1 MKTLKTCFLVVLLS
15 GFLVGC
21 SSDSNDVD
29 ENAVDENAV
38 GSDTDDND
46 AGGNDTNGDDT
57 NGNDANA
64 DSETENEAQDA
75 DTETGNESEG
85 NETENVTPA
94 RFIGSWSSA
103 CIVDTDEDGGF
114 DAIIYTFEFTESTF
128 RHSISAFVDEN
139 CNSDVV
145 GLDFSSIVRL
155 QGTHRSVG
163 QVTTSAGLLAEEL
176 TLNIESGS
184 SQFAGGEIVP
194 TDLNELDQSTIG
206 LLVFV
211 DDSDVLF
218 VDDIALTSLDNNT
231 MNLDVPFQR
240 RTDNTTSIES
250 ITELTPLAEEI
261 VDLPDRYEITLRST
275 SGSSQTANITPRRTQ
290 QFSVNPGQSCGWT
303 ATDRNT
309 GQLIGA
315 GSVEGSNDMLATVV
329 GVPVVTGIG
338 TRLAIDCSP
347 LHPIAQSLQGN
358 WTTGCFLFDREGN
371 AQSSRTDF
379 TVAGSSSVF
388 ESRRYAD
395 TNCTVPAVSS
405 TTGEELMT
413 RFEDT
418 IVFPRETVAT
428 SLGEAPFLNFF
439 NGSSTRFTI
448 FTITP
453 DERLFFGNGI
463 STSEENRPLTLD
475 VFFYHHRR

>member
-1 MKTLKTCFLVVLLS
+1 MKSLKTCFSVILLS

-21 SSDSNDVD
+21 GSDNNDVD
-29 ENAVDENAV
+29 ENVVDNDPISNDV
-38 GSDTDDND
+38 DGIDTDD
-46 AGGNDTNGDDT
+46 G
-57 NGNDANA
+57 
-64 DSETENEAQDA
+64 SETENETQDTDA
-75 DTETGNESEG
+75 ETGNEP
-85 NETENVTPA
+85 ENATPA
-94 RFIGSWSSA
+94 SFIGSWSSA
-103 CIVDTDEDGGF
+103 CTVDTDENGDF

-128 RHSISAFVDEN
+128 RYSISAFVDEN
-139 CNSDVV
+139 CNSEVV

-155 QGTHRSVG
+155 DGSHSAVG
-163 QVTTSAGLLAEEL
+163 QVTTSAGLVADEL

-194 TDLNELDQSTIG
+194 ADLSDLEQSTVR

-218 VDDIALTSLDNNT
+218 VDDIALSSLNNNT

-240 RTDNTTSIES
+240 LAENNPSIES

-290 QFSVNPGQSCGWT
+290 QFSANPGQSCSWT

-315 GSVEGSNDMLATVV
+315 GAVEVDSDSLATVV
-329 GVPVVTGIG
+329 GVPVVTGVG
-338 TRLAIDCSP
+338 TRLAIDCAP
-347 LHPIAQSLQGN
+347 LHPIAELLQGS

-388 ESRRYAD
+388 EVRRYAD
-395 TNCTVPAVSS
+395 LNCTVPAMSS
-405 TTGEELMT
+405 TTGEELRT
-413 RFEDT
+413 RIEDT
-418 IVFPRETVAT
+418 IVFPGETVAT
-428 SLGEAPFLNFF
+428 TLGEALFLNFF
-439 NGSSTRFTI
+439 NGSSTRYTI

>member
-1 MKTLKTCFLVVLLS
+1 MKSLKTCFSVILLS

-21 SSDSNDVD
+21 GSDNNDVD
-29 ENAVDENAV
+29 ENVVDNDPISNDV
-38 GSDTDDND
+38 DGIDTDD
-46 AGGNDTNGDDT
+46 G
-57 NGNDANA
+57 
-64 DSETENEAQDA
+64 SETENETQDTDA
-75 DTETGNESEG
+75 ETGNEP
-85 NETENVTPA
+85 ENATPA
-94 RFIGSWSSA
+94 SFIGSWSSA
-103 CIVDTDEDGGF
+103 CTVDTDENGDF

-128 RHSISAFVDEN
+128 RYSISAFVDEN
-139 CNSDVV
+139 CNSEVV

-155 QGTHRSVG
+155 DGSHSAVG
-163 QVTTSAGLLAEEL
+163 QVTTSAGLVADEL

-194 TDLNELDQSTIG
+194 ADLSDLEQSTVR

-218 VDDIALTSLDNNT
+218 VDDIALSSLNNNT

-240 RTDNTTSIES
+240 LAENNPSIES

-290 QFSVNPGQSCGWT
+290 QFSANPGQSCSWT

-315 GSVEGSNDMLATVV
+315 GAVEVDSDSLATVV
-329 GVPVVTGIG
+329 GVPVVTGVG
-338 TRLAIDCSP
+338 TRLAIDCAP
-347 LHPIAQSLQGN
+347 LHPIAELLQGS

-388 ESRRYAD
+388 EVRRYAD
-395 TNCTVPAVSS
+395 LNCTVPAMSS
-405 TTGEELMT
+405 TTGEELRT
-413 RFEDT
+413 RIEDT
-418 IVFPRETVAT
+418 IVFPGETVAT
-428 SLGEAPFLNFF
+428 TLGEALFLNFF
-439 NGSSTRFTI
+439 NGSSTRYTI

-463 STSEENRPLTLD
+463 STTEENRPLTLD

>member
-1 MKTLKTCFLVVLLS
+1 MKSLKTCFLVFLLS

-29 ENAVDENAV
+29 ENAVDESAV
-38 GSDTDDND
+38 GSDTT
-46 AGGNDTNGDDT
+46 GNDTT
-57 NGNDANA
+57 GNDNNA
-64 DSETENEAQDA
+64 GTETENEAQDSDA
-75 DTETGNESEG
+75 ETGNDSEGNDSEGNESEG
-85 NETENVTPA
+85 NESENATPA

-103 CIVDTDEDGGF
+103 CTVDAAEDGDF

-128 RHSISAFVDEN
+128 RYSISAFVDEN
-139 CNSDVV
+139 CNSEVV

-155 QGTHRSVG
+155 DGSHSAVG
-163 QVTTSAGLLAEEL
+163 QVTTSAGLVADEL

-194 TDLNELDQSTIG
+194 ADLSDLEQSTVR

-218 VDDIALTSLDNNT
+218 VDDIALSSLNNNT

-240 RTDNTTSIES
+240 LAENNPSIES

-290 QFSVNPGQSCGWT
+290 QFSANPGQSCSWT

-315 GSVEGSNDMLATVV
+315 GAVEVDSDSLATVV
-329 GVPVVTGIG
+329 GVPVVTGVG
-338 TRLAIDCSP
+338 TRLAIDCAP
-347 LHPIAQSLQGN
+347 LHPIAELLQGS

-388 ESRRYAD
+388 EVRRYAD
-395 TNCTVPAVSS
+395 LNCTVPAMSS
-405 TTGEELMT
+405 TTGEELRT
-413 RFEDT
+413 RIEDT
-418 IVFPRETVAT
+418 IVFPGETVAT
-428 SLGEAPFLNFF
+428 TLGEALFLNFF
-439 NGSSTRFTI
+439 NGSSTRYTI